1 MNEENYIKKL
11 VASFRK
17 NHFSQYVFIKYYNTL
32 TISDEEIYKIVV
44 DETPSLDLVFYSFPI
59 HSMQGSF
66 KPFLGGIRELYF
78 KYFKKEPLEEFVE
91 KAGVY
96 SLLRPVFVNYIRS
109 GVGGRTED
117 ILITEVEFEQEQVL
131 RSIVNVYNYIAES
144 RPIFVFLEKL
154 HLANASCIQLLHY
167 MITSGKLKNVQILGM
182 YNEVYRIK
190 DYISSYWEKFISE
203 MEKRNLQYGWKNI
216 KADSMVASRVASR
229 DFFAPESAKIEE
241 YIYYGVNMY
250 YFLTFDDAKYYM
262 EIIYDQIK
270 QGFIELKG
278 ITKAKFFQVF
288 TLILIMKNEYT
299 RAIQM
304 CEIVGSIAKE
314 LEDDWISYNYYYLG
328 AMCQYGMDQLANKV
342 EFYVQKCQEIARKYK
357 DELAEYKPEVIRM
370 LSNYNYWRDVFEKRY
385 SYRISEDFLEKAE
398 RFGFDNILCHVC
410 VLSLDESDMV
420 EKMRK
425 GLAEETYFNRG
436 VEIAKRL
443 ENYQFLISAY
453 TKNIVLFSELGC
465 HDIVDE
471 LYRRKLEVLEK
482 SEAHLSR
489 RVHTYNGLGYNAGI
503 AEKYQLAEEYFS
515 KSLEA
520 NLLLKDGEETAIT
533 LYNSSINKILAR
545 EYEGAIEDL
554 DLLLQIMDMLHIHS
568 IKICDTSRIY
578 GFLALC
584 SFYVGEEYRCH
595 LCLNRIDFYVDHL
608 EHVEDG
614 DKYRY
619 WNGTLFL
626 KYLIHGMIYTQE
638 GHYEEAEKEFQKAC
652 RHQEAD
658 IGNRYFNY
666 PMYVVEV
673 ARLYEKSGRMEERRR
688 VLEEGIDFCRSRGYH
703 LREQILLNLLQNKSE
718 NGEQTAFPPRSVS
731 KQQILETVENMAIK
745 NNYEMNKRDI
755 EFMVVWQDLMSKDL
769 SVGEMLSQAISMMKN
784 YFNLDGVVM
793 LSKKSDIIGQ
803 EYFEGPESNGT
814 DTSVTDCIRNL
825 SQEER
830 NAVFEYFQKR
840 KHALLTSRVDKDFL
854 KYRPLLE
861 QLDFHH
867 IITLYG
873 YPMIDLNGEVTSV
886 ILGYVEMRKSFI
898 GNRYLLQE
906 QDFVILQFFSSQ
918 LYRALERLEYMDLIN
933 RMNSQ
938 LRDMAVTDLLTG
950 LYNRQGFERKLSER
964 GMDKDEESV
973 FIYIDLDN
981 FKYYNDTFGHEV
993 GDFVLVRFAQL
1004 LERVAD
1010 GIGYAVR
1017 YGGDEF
1023 VIVLCNKDIEF
1034 GKRVAK
1040 NIFFMMSDSFNAIIE
1055 KQIGEEHKI
1064 PKEKRLS
1071 CSAGI
1076 SACKGSNPQQVQEA
1090 LNNADK
1096 GLYYVKKTTKSNY
1109 VVWDEIKDFV

>member
-1 MNEENYIKKL
+1 MNEGNYIQKL
-11 VASFRK
+11 LQSFRE
-17 NHFSQYVFIKYYNTL
+17 NHSSQYMFIKYYNTL
-32 TISDEEIYKIVV
+32 IISDEEIYKIVA
-44 DETPSLDLVFYSFPI
+44 EGTPSLCLVFHSFQI
-59 HSMQGSF
+59 HNMQGPYA
-66 KPFLGGIRELYF
+66 PFLGWIRELYF
-78 KYFKKEPLEEFVE
+78 KYFKEEPLEEFVE

-96 SLLRPVFVNYIRS
+96 SLLRPVFENYIRS
-109 GVGGRTED
+109 GTADRTED
-117 ILITEVEFEQEQVL
+117 ILIDELGFEQEQV
-131 RSIVNVYNYIAES
+131 RNSIINVYNYIAKR

-167 MITSGKLKNVQILGM
+167 MITSGKLENVQILGM

-190 DYISSYWEKFISE
+190 DYISPYWRKFTEEIEKQ
-203 MEKRNLQYGWKNI
+203 NLQYGWKNI
-216 KADSMVASRVASR
+216 NSDSMVDSR
-229 DFFAPESAKIEE
+229 DFFVPESAKLEE
-241 YIYYGVNMY
+241 YIYHGVNMY
-250 YFLTFDDAKYYM
+250 YFLTFEDAKYYM
-262 EIIYDQIK
+262 ETIYEQIK

-304 CEIVGSIAKE
+304 CEVVGSIAKE
-314 LEDDWISYNYYYLG
+314 VEDDWLSYNYYYLG

-342 EFYVQKCQEIARKYK
+342 EFYVQKCQEIAKKYK

-370 LSNYNYWRDVFEKRY
+370 LSNFNYWRDVFEKRY

-425 GLAEETYFNRG
+425 GLEEETYFNRG

-443 ENYQFLISAY
+443 KNYQFLISAY

-471 LYRRKLEVLEK
+471 LYRRKLEMLEK
-482 SEAHLSR
+482 SGAHLIR
-489 RVHTYNGLGYNAGI
+489 RAHTYNGLGYNAGV

-520 NLLLKDGEETAIT
+520 NLHLKEGEETAIT

-545 EYEGAIEDL
+545 EYESAIEDL

-578 GFLALC
+578 GYLALC

-595 LCLNRIDFYVDHL
+595 LCLNQIDFYVDHL
-608 EHVEDG
+608 EHVTDE
-614 DKYRY
+614 DKYQY

-626 KYLIHGMIYTQE
+626 KYLIHGMIYTKE
-638 GHYEEAEKEFQKAC
+638 GRYEEAEKEFQKAC
-652 RHQEAD
+652 RHQEED

-673 ARLYEKSGRMEERRR
+673 AKLYEKSGKMEERSR
-688 VLEEGIDFCRSRGYH
+688 VLEEGIDFCRSHGYH

-718 NGEQTAFPPRSVS
+718 KGERTVFSPRSVT
-731 KQQILETVENMAIK
+731 KQQILETVESMAIK

-755 EFMVVWQDLMSKDL
+755 EFMVVWQDLMSKNL
-769 SVGEMLSQAISMMKN
+769 SVGDMLSQAISMMKN

-793 LSKKSDIIGQ
+793 LSKKSGMIEQ

-814 DTSVTDCIRNL
+814 DTSVTDCVRNL

-830 NAVFEYFQKR
+830 NAVFEYFQER
-840 KHALLTSRVDKDFL
+840 KHALLTSRVEKDFL

-861 QLDFHH
+861 QLDIYH

-873 YPMIDLNGEVTSV
+873 YPMIDSDGEVTSV
-886 ILGYVEMRKSFI
+886 LLGYVEMRKSFI

-918 LYRALERLEYMDLIN
+918 LYRAIERLEYMELIN

-964 GMDKDEESV
+964 EKDKDRESV

-1004 LERVAD
+1004 LERVVD

-1023 VIVLCNKDIEF
+1023 VIVLYGKDIEF

-1040 NIFFMMSDSFNAIIE
+1040 NIFFMMSDSFNATIE
-1055 KQIGEEHKI
+1055 KRIGRENQI
-1064 PKEKRLS
+1064 PKDKRLS
-1071 CSAGI
+1071 CSMGI
-1076 SACKGSNPQQVQEA
+1076 SSCKGSNPQQVQEA

>member
-1 MNEENYIKKL
+1 MNEGNYIQKL
-11 VASFRK
+11 LQSFRE
-17 NHFSQYVFIKYYNTL
+17 NHSSQYMFIKYYNTL
-32 TISDEEIYKIVV
+32 IISDEEINKIVV
-44 DETPSLDLVFYSFPI
+44 EGTPSLCLVFHSFQI
-59 HSMQGSF
+59 HNMQG
-66 KPFLGGIRELYF
+66 PFEPFPGWIRELYF
-78 KYFKKEPLEEFVE
+78 KYFKEEPLEEFVE

-96 SLLRPVFVNYIRS
+96 SLLRPVFENYIRS
-109 GVGGRTED
+109 GTADRTED
-117 ILITEVEFEQEQVL
+117 ILIFELEFEQEQVL
-131 RSIVNVYNYIAES
+131 RSIINVYNYIANR

-167 MITSGKLKNVQILGM
+167 MITSGKLKNVQIFAM
-182 YNEVYRIK
+182 YNEVYRTK
-190 DYISSYWEKFISE
+190 DYISTYWRKFTEEIEKQ
-203 MEKRNLQYGWKNI
+203 NLQYGWKNI
-216 KADSMVASRVASR
+216 NSDTMVDSR
-229 DFFAPESAKIEE
+229 DFFVPESAKIEE
-241 YIYYGVNMY
+241 YIYHGVNMY

-262 EIIYDQIK
+262 ETIYNQIK

-278 ITKAKFFQVF
+278 IAKAKFFQVF

-304 CEIVGSIAKE
+304 CEIIGSIAKE
-314 LEDDWISYNYYYLG
+314 LEDDWLSYNYYYLG

-342 EFYVQKCQEIARKYK
+342 EFYVQKCQEIAKKYK

-398 RFGFDNILCHVC
+398 RFGFYNILSHVC
-410 VLSLDESDMV
+410 VLSLDDDSMV
-420 EKMRK
+420 EKVK
-425 GLAEETYFNRG
+425 NGLEEQTNFNRG

-443 ENYQFLISAY
+443 KNYHFLLSAY

-465 HDIVDE
+465 HEIVDE
-471 LYRRKLEVLEK
+471 YYRRKLEVLEK

-489 RVHTYNGLGYNAGI
+489 RSHAYNGLGYNAGV

-520 NLLLKDGEETAIT
+520 NIHLKDGEETAIT
-533 LYNSSINKILAR
+533 LYNSSINKILAK
-545 EYEGAIEDL
+545 EYESAIEDL

-578 GFLALC
+578 GYLALC

-608 EHVEDG
+608 EHVTDE

-626 KYLIHGMIYTQE
+626 KYLIHGMIYTKE
-638 GHYEEAEKEFQKAC
+638 GRYEEAEKEFQKAC
-652 RHQEAD
+652 RHQEED

-666 PMYVVEV
+666 PMYVEEVEK
-673 ARLYEKSGRMEERRR
+673 LYKKSGKMEERSR
-688 VLEEGIDFCRSRGYH
+688 VLEEGIDFCRSQGYH

-718 NGEQTAFPPRSVS
+718 KRERTVFPPRGIS
-731 KQQILETVENMAIK
+731 KQQILETVESMAIK
-745 NNYEMNKRDI
+745 NNYEMNKRDV
-755 EFMVVWQDLMSKDL
+755 EFMVVWQDLMSKNL
-769 SVGEMLSQAISMMKN
+769 SVEEMLSQAISMMKN

-793 LSKKSDIIGQ
+793 LSKKSNMIEQ

-830 NAVFEYFQKR
+830 NAVFEYFQER
-840 KHALLTSRVDKDFL
+840 KHALLTSRVEKDFL

-861 QLDFHH
+861 QLDIYH

-873 YPMIDLNGEVTSV
+873 YPMIDSDGEVTSV
-886 ILGYVEMRKSFI
+886 LLGYVEMRKSFI

-918 LYRALERLEYMDLIN
+918 LYRAIERLEYMELIN

-950 LYNRQGFERKLSER
+950 LYNRQGYERKLSEIE
-964 GMDKDEESV
+964 MDKEKESV

-993 GDFVLVRFAQL
+993 GDFVLVKFAQL

-1023 VIVLCNKDIEF
+1023 VIVLYGKDIEF

-1040 NIFFMMSDSFNAIIE
+1040 NIFFMMSDSFNATID
-1055 KQIGEEHKI
+1055 KRIGQENQI

-1071 CSAGI
+1071 CSMGI
-1076 SACKGSNPQQVQEA
+1076 SSCKGSDPQQVQEA